1 MIRAAGGTIH
11 VLLLYGTAVVLVCM
25 HTVTLGIPQLAVQAV
40 PGSEVQPVVYVFA
53 NIQMII
59 FNWLYFFV
67 AFWV

>member
-25 HTVTLGIPQLAVQAV
+25 HTDTPQLAVQAV